1 MNANRSTLLL
11 LAAAGFVMLPGAVG
25 AQTPQQKPTAT
36 GTQTQQKKPAAAGA
50 QAQSQQQKPGTN
62 STPAQA
68 KPAPSQKPT
77 VAAPA
82 QKPPAAAASS
92 AQKPNTPEAAASAKN
107 VLAAN
112 PQPNLLG
119 QYDNWAAYWAAPDG
133 RKICFAAARPASAQ
147 TKSRP
152 PTYLFITSR
161 PQDKIKDEISAIA
174 SFPFKASA
182 DAMAVVGGKNFTLAT
197 KADGAWVKNSA
208 DETKLIEAMRKGGDL
223 VLKGTTDRGL
233 QSTDTFSMKGL
244 AQALDRIARECK

>member
-1 MNANRSTLLL
+1 MNANRTILLPL
-11 LAAAGFVMLPGAVG
+11 VAAAGIVILPWPAV
-25 AQTPQQKPTAT
+25 AQTQTPQQKP
-36 GTQTQQKKPAAAGA
+36 AAANA
-50 QAQSQQQKPGTN
+50 QVQSPQQKPGTT

-68 KPAPSQKPT
+68 KPAPNQKPSIAT
-77 VAAPA
+77 PA
-82 QKPPAAAASS
+82 QKPPAATNS
-92 AQKPNTPEAAASAKN
+92 AQKPNSVETAAPAKN
-107 VLAAN
+107 ILAAN
-112 PQPNLLG
+112 TQPNLLG

-147 TKSRP
+147 TRSRP

-161 PQDKIKDEISAIA
+161 PQDKIKDEVSAIA

-182 DAMAVVGGKNFTLAT
+182 DATAVVGGKNFTLAT
-197 KADGAWVKNSA
+197 QADGAWVKNSA